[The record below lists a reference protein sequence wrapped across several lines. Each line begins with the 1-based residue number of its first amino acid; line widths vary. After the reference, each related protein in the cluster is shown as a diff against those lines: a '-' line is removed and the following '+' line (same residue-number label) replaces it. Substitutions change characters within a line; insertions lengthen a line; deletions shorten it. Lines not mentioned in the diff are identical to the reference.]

1 MKNLCQLD
9 DGKSQMTK
17 IPKKHSLALNAVADL
32 PDICEIPDI
41 YEDEDLICDVQIFSA
56 KICNF
61 VVFQSSLVVAV
72 TKGSLG
78 PSALHL
84 RISALQCLFFLGL

>member
-1 MKNLCQLD
+1 
-9 DGKSQMTK
+9 
-17 IPKKHSLALNAVADL
+17 
-32 PDICEIPDI
+32 
-41 YEDEDLICDVQIFSA
+41 
-56 KICNF
+56 
-61 VVFQSSLVVAV
+61 VFQSSLVVAV